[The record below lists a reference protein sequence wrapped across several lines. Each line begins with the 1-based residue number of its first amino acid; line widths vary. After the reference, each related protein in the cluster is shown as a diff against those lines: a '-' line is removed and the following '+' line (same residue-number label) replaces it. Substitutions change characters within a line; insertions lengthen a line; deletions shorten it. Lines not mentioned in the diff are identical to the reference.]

1 MTRDRLQAAS
11 DVARQA
17 LLDERQPHSYWE
29 GELSA
34 SALSTATAISALVL
48 YQEPLVAPSANI
60 PQPSGRSSEHLSRLV
75 HQGIHWLQDHQNQDG
90 GWGDTDQSY
99 SNIATTLLVVAAFH
113 LADMATEQADLL
125 ARAEAYIET
134 QDRFDGLRRRYGK
147 DKTFV
152 VPILTNLALAGIVPW
167 KDVNALPFEL
177 ACLPQSFYRFVRMP
191 VVSYAIPALVAIG
204 QARYLHQPPWN
215 PLSRW
220 LRRAAI
226 SPSLRVLETMQPNS
240 GGYLEAVPLTSFV
253 IMSLA
258 GTDRQAHPV
267 TQQGI
272 QFLVDSVRA
281 DGSWPIDTNLATWN
295 TTLALQALAA
305 GGEDLAQLDC
315 LDWLLGCQHTQRHPF
330 TGAEPGGWGW
340 SDLSGAVPDSD
351 DTPSALLALNSWR
364 HSPSCSPGDRERI
377 EVAAR
382 SGLEWLLRL
391 QNRNGGWPT
400 LCRGWG
406 TLPFDRSGAD
416 LTAHALRA
424 MHAWQDQVGQAGIH
438 AGRWQRSIKRGFD
451 FLQHQQRSD
460 GSWIPL
466 WFGNQ
471 DHPEE
476 ENPVYGTAKVLLAY
490 RDWQM
495 TNEMSAQRGFQW
507 LQNAQ
512 RADGGWGGGEAL
524 LQNRPEG
531 IISSVEETTLA
542 VEALLAQASLSQSQE
557 SINKGL
563 TWIIKEVETGRFRE
577 KSVVGFYFAKLW
589 YHEKLYPITFTVSA
603 LAHALRVVPD
613 DWK

>member
-1 MTRDRLQAAS
+1 MIRDHLQAAYS
-11 DVARQA
+11 VARQA
-17 LLDERQPHSYWE
+17 LLDERQADSYWE

-48 YQEPLVAPSANI
+48 YQEPVIAIHRETP
-60 PQPSGRSSEHLSRLV
+60 RSTRQASEQLLTLA
-75 HQGIHWLQDHQNQDG
+75 HQGIQWLQDHQNQDG

-113 LADMATEQADLL
+113 LAGVATAQAGLL

-134 QDRFDGLRRRYGK
+134 QDRFAGLRKRYGK

-152 VPILTNLALAGIVPW
+152 VPILTNLALAGLVPW
-167 KDVNALPFEL
+167 KDVNSLPFEL
-177 ACLPQSFYRFVRMP
+177 ACLPQSFYRFIRLP

-215 PLSRW
+215 PFSRW

-226 SPSLRVLETMQPNS
+226 SPSLRALEKMQPAS

-253 IMSLA
+253 VMSLA
-258 GTDRQAHPV
+258 GTGRRSHPV
-267 TQQGI
+267 TEQGI
-272 QFLVDSVRA
+272 QFLINSVRA

-364 HSPSCSPGDRERI
+364 HSPSCDLADRERI
-377 EVAAR
+377 ELAAR
-382 SGLEWLLRL
+382 GGIEWLLRL

-400 LCRGWG
+400 FCRGWG
-406 TLPFDRSGAD
+406 KLPFDRSGAD

-424 MHAWQDQVGQAGIH
+424 LHAWQDQVGQPGIRL
-438 AGRWQRSIKRGFD
+438 GRWQRSVRRGFD

-471 DHPEE
+471 DHPQE

-490 RDWQM
+490 RDWKTTADM
-495 TNEMSAQRGFQW
+495 AAQQGFQW
-507 LQNAQ
+507 LRNTQ

-524 LQNRPEG
+524 MQIRPDG
-531 IISSVEETTLA
+531 ISSSVEETALA
-542 VEALLAQASLSQSQE
+542 VEALLAQTPLIQSQE

-577 KSVVGFYFAKLW
+577 NSVVGFYFAKLW

-603 LAHALRVVPD
+603 LAHALQVIPD